1 MPVSKDR
8 KEETMS
14 EYMSIS
20 KAAEYLN
27 VAKPTLRNWEAE
39 GLLTPLRTASNQRR
53 YTKEVL
59 DEVLC

>member
-1 MPVSKDR
+1 MPVSKDW

-27 VAKPTLRNWEAE
+27 VAKSTLRNWEAE
-39 GLLTPLRTASNQRR
+39 GQRLTARR
-53 YTKEVL
+53 VDQYNSPQL
-59 DEVLC
+59 GS

>member
-1 MPVSKDR
+1 MPVSKDW

-27 VAKPTLRNWEAE
+27 VTKSTLRNWEAE
-39 GLLTPLRTASNQRR
+39 GLITPLRTASNQRR

-59 DEVLC
+59 DEVLR

>member
-1 MPVSKDR
+1 MPVSKDW

-27 VAKPTLRNWEAE
+27 VAKSTLHNWEAE
-39 GLLTPLRTASNQRR
+39 GAQPGSGRPL
-53 YTKEVL
+53 
-59 DEVLC
+59 DC

>member
-1 MPVSKDR
+1 
-8 KEETMS
+8 MS

-27 VAKPTLRNWEAE
+27 VAKSTLRNWETE
-39 GLLTPLRTASNQRR
+39 GLITPLRTASNQRR

-59 DEVLC
+59 DEVLR